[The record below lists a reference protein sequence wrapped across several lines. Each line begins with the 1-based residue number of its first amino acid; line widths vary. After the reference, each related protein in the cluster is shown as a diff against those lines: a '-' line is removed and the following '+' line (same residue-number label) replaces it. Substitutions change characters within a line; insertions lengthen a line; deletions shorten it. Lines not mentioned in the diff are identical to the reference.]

1 MFGVDD
7 VQKAT
12 NVSRETLDSFKRYS
26 ELLIEWQ
33 QKINLI
39 GPATTEDIWHRHF
52 YDSAQLLLLIIKS
65 RTSGQKRTILDMGSG
80 AGFPGLVLALMGE
93 NSVYLAEPSAKRCAF
108 LRRVMRETGAAAK
121 ILQAKVKDIE
131 TFPVDIV
138 TARALAPIATLI
150 KWGLPY
156 LREDGEFWLLKGS
169 RVEEE
174 LTLAKK
180 NWNMTTEIFPSKT
193 GNGGKILKLSNI
205 RMVGA
210 A

>member
-1 MFGVDD
+1 MFGPEEF
-7 VQKAT
+7 QKAT
-12 NVSRETLDSFKRYS
+12 NVSRETLDNFKRYS
-26 ELLIEWQ
+26 QLLAEWQ
-33 QKINLI
+33 KKINLI
-39 GPATTEDIWHRHF
+39 GPATTENIWHRHF
-52 YDSAQLLLLIIKS
+52 YDSAQLLPLIKKS
-65 RTSGQKRTILDMGSG
+65 GTGGLGRKIMDMGSG

-108 LRRVMRETGAAAK
+108 LRQVMRETGAGAE

-150 KWGLPY
+150 EWGLPY

-180 NWNMTTEIFPSKT
+180 NWNMKTEIFPSKT